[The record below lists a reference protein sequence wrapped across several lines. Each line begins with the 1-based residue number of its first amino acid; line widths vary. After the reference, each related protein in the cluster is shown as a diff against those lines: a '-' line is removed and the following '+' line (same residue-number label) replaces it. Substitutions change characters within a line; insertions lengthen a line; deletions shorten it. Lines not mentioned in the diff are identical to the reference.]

1 MVTIILPKLPH
12 THTHCLSAC
21 VHCYPLT
28 CNGPVLGVHWTSSE
42 TWSSQKQ
49 SPQWLWDWSTDRL
62 ASSKSHGSETPGK
75 PSPTRMGKK
84 QSFLLK
90 TYCSVNLLGAEAEGT
105 DHKSQQ
111 FFDVYSVHQ
120 KLSHPHHTRIWP
132 ILVTY
137 LLHCN
142 TGVRYIHRTNKS

>member
-75 PSPTRMGKK
+75 PSPTRREMAGKK
-84 QSFLLK
+84 QSFLFNPTAVSTFSGQRLK
-90 TYCSVNLLGAEAEGT
+90 E
-105 DHKSQQ
+105 
-111 FFDVYSVHQ
+111 
-120 KLSHPHHTRIWP
+120 RITNP
-132 ILVTY
+132 SSSSTCIVSTKNSPTLIIPESGQY
-137 LLHCN
+137 L
-142 TGVRYIHRTNKS
+142 

>member
-75 PSPTRMGKK
+75 PSLTRREMAGKK
-84 QSFLLK
+84 QSFLFNPTAVSTFSGQRLK
-90 TYCSVNLLGAEAEGT
+90 E
-105 DHKSQQ
+105 
-111 FFDVYSVHQ
+111 
-120 KLSHPHHTRIWP
+120 RITNP
-132 ILVTY
+132 SSSSTCIVSTKNSPTLIIPESGQY
-137 LLHCN
+137 L
-142 TGVRYIHRTNKS
+142 